1 MECYCS
7 CGDVSHGCMRTH
19 SHIPPKT
26 AQFYSINQCH
36 FPFLGSC
43 SPVPYSI
50 ILLTRSAFLP
60 LMWKSI
66 ATLNSFHNQFF
77 YHRSTKLLPVFKN
90 GNTLKGGKK
99 SNRVFKVLLVLCW
112 TTEVRVYF
120 SLYEVWI
127 FISKH
132 ILVCN
137 SCSQVTM
144 FFFLLH
150 SWSFICPEIV
160 GQSFSGS
167 AWVLWWRFRFM
178 II

>member
-1 MECYCS
+1 MSWNSEQNVECYCS

-60 LMWKSI
+60 LMGKSI
-66 ATLNSFHNQFF
+66 ATLNRFHNQFF
-77 YHRSTKLLPVFKN
+77 YHRSTKLLPGFKN
-90 GNTLKGGKK
+90 GNTLKGGK
-99 SNRVFKVLLVLCW
+99 RVFKVLLVLCW

-120 SLYEVWI
+120 SQYEVWI

-132 ILVCN
+132 NLICN
-137 SCSQVTM
+137 SCSQVTV
-144 FFFLLH
+144 FFF
-150 SWSFICPEIV
+150 SS
-160 GQSFSGS
+160 S
-167 AWVLWWRFRFM
+167 
-178 II
+178 